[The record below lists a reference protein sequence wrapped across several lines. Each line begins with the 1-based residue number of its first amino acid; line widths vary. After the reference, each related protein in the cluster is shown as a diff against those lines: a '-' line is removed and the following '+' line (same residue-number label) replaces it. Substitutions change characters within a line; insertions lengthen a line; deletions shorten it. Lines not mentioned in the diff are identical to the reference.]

1 MLFKEIVGNLNTKKQ
16 LIEGVRNNRVSHA
29 QLFSGKSGSAK
40 LALAL
45 AYAQFL
51 NCESKLEHDSCNTCS
66 SCLKY
71 NNLSHPN

>member
-1 MLFKEIVGNLNTKKQ
+1 MLFKDIVGNLNTKKQ

-29 QLFSGKSGSAK
+29 QLFLGKSGSAK

-51 NCESKLEHDSCNTCS
+51 NCESRVGEDSCNTCS

-71 NNLSHPN
+71 NNL